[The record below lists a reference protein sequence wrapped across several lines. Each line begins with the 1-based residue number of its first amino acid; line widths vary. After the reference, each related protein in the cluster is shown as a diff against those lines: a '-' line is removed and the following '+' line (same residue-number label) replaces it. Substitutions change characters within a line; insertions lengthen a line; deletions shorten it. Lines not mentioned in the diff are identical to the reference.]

1 MSLETTS
8 GESIESTGADDSSN
22 ANLSVSGNDGSSSTE
37 SVEEL
42 QSELEAAAADGATK
56 KELQQM
62 VEEFELKVNGK
73 TIKHKLDWNDKES
86 IKAALQKSYAF
97 NDVSNEYANVRKG
110 LNTKIETWK
119 KDPNSIFKDL
129 ELDKAQLLEQW
140 VKEELEELELD
151 PKDKAIRERDAKLKS
166 YEEKEKAEIKR
177 REDEAVAKADS
188 EALDALRGEIR
199 GALESHSFLKPSEKL
214 ERRVADMM
222 ASFSVNHPDITAEKV
237 LPYVE
242 NEIIEEFNEI
252 IENIPEEFI
261 EKLLKSQSLEKIGK
275 KMPKPIAKPKPKVMP
290 QTTSQVAV
298 PTASSVQAKAAQQAS
313 KKKSF
318 EDVFSAR

>member
-1 MSLETTS
+1 MSEEIS
-8 GESIESTGADDSSN
+8 GESIDSS
-22 ANLSVSGNDGSSSTE
+22 SQDDSTE
-37 SVEEL
+37 STDLSGSEVNGSAGEAVEEL
-42 QSELEAAAADGATK
+42 QESLEAAAKDGATK
-56 KELQQM
+56 KELQEM
-62 VEEFELKVNGK
+62 IEEFELKVNGK

-119 KDPNSIFKDL
+119 KDPSSIFKDL
-129 ELDKAQLLEQW
+129 ELNKQELLEQW

-151 PKDKAIRERDAKLKS
+151 PKDKAIRERDAKLKA
-166 YEEKEKAEIKR
+166 YEEKEQMESQKR
-177 REDEAVAKADS
+177 EQEARERADS

-222 ASFSVNHPDITAEKV
+222 ASFSGKYPDVTAEQV
-237 LPYVE
+237 LPHVE
-242 NEIIEEFNEI
+242 NDIIEEFNEL
-252 IENIPEEFI
+252 IESIPEEFI
-261 EKLLKSQSLEKIGK
+261 EKLLRVTSLEKIGK
-275 KMPKPIAKPKPKVMP
+275 KAPKPVAKPKAKVVP
-290 QTTSQVAV
+290 QPTSQVAI
-298 PTASSVQAKAAQQAS
+298 PTAASAQQKAAQQVA
-313 KKKSF
+313 KKRSF